1 MIWAIHGNLGFPGD
15 WLGISQSLAPYQ
27 LHTPA
32 LWESP
37 HMGFRGWTNRAND
50 AAEALDPDP
59 VIMGYSLGGRLAM
72 HAVADQTP
80 PLWKAAIFIS
90 AHPGFRDSQV
100 MERDV
105 RRRQDLAWASSI
117 RNSKPAD
124 FLEQWN
130 AQSVLQGPAPPS
142 QHEVVRVYTEPIAQA
157 FENWSLGV
165 QEDLRPQLQASEV
178 PQLWVVGADD
188 TKFRAIAEE
197 AVEGIPNAQLN
208 VIENCGHRVLLQRP
222 DALARCVRE
231 FLSSLSIST

>member
-1 MIWAIHGNLGFPGD
+1 MIWAFHGNLGFPGD
-15 WLGISQSLAPYQ
+15 WAETSRSLLPLQ
-27 LHTPA
+27 LQTPA
-32 LWESP
+32 LWEGS
-37 HMGFRGWTNRAND
+37 HFGFRDWTNRTND
-50 AAEALDPDP
+50 AAEALDPNP

-72 HAVADQTP
+72 HAVTDQTP

-105 RRRQDLAWASSI
+105 RRRQDLAWATSI
-117 RNSKPAD
+117 RNSDPSD

-130 AQSVLQGPAPPS
+130 AQGVLQGPTPTS
-142 QHEVVRVYTEPIAQA
+142 QNEIVRVYAEPIAQA
-157 FENWSLGV
+157 FENWSLGL

-188 TKFRAIAEE
+188 TKFRAIAED
-197 AVEGIPNAQLN
+197 AVERIPNAQLN